1 MDSFLNYYGPFNF
14 NNTINLRLLTQ
25 RTYIVLHPQNGDRIV
40 TTDSVTSLH
49 SMFIGLGLNGES
61 KIETTKRTSIVLPK
75 FPTTYRHRGP
85 HAGGE
90 PGQSESLRGAV
101 WSLLGVAVDRVR
113 VDNIG
118 DAECETRRRQQTD
131 RDAEQPVRAPRTT
144 YTQYTE

>member
-1 MDSFLNYYGPFNF
+1 MDSFLNYYGPFYF
-14 NNTINLRLLTQ
+14 NNTINLRRLTQ
-25 RTYIVLHPQNGDRIV
+25 RTYIVLQPQNGDRIV

-61 KIETTKRTSIVLPK
+61 KIETTKRTSIIVLPK

-144 YTQYTE
+144 YTQ